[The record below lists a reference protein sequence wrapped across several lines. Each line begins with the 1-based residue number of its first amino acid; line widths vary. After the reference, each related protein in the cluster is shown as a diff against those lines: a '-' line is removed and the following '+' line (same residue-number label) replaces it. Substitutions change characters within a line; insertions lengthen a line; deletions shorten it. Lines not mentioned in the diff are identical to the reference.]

1 MWVRYCNALFH
12 EATRPKAPVVPPP
25 AGPMMGPG
33 PMPVMGPPG
42 PMGGPPMM
50 PGEKSHLWVCER
62 EKAYDFAWDYF
73 LKNEDIQRM
82 HSTYSLVVK
91 AGLYSVS
98 HSAAFITI
106 INCCTNKVKKSRRQ
120 VSIVCFYEVK
130 FLKTC
135 KQYRKRTSCWQQTQH
150 YAVDISCFV
159 IKSNTA
165 SWVLKS
171 TKTYKHHHSKQNRN
185 LQ

>member
-1 MWVRYCNALFH
+1 MLYFMKQLVQKLQWFPLLQVQWWVLGQCQWWDHQALW
-12 EATRPKAPVVPPP
+12 VD
-25 AGPMMGPG
+25 
-33 PMPVMGPPG
+33 
-42 PMGGPPMM
+42 
-50 PGEKSHLWVCER
+50 HLWCQVRRVICGCVRER
-62 EKAYDFAWDYF
+62 KCMILHETIF

-120 VSIVCFYEVK
+120 VSIICFYEVK